1 MKTKYI
7 FLFLW
12 GWMLTIFTVEAQ
24 TYVTVYTPANNPVE
38 GFTRQE
44 YSSAEITS
52 LNNQYRSAY
61 PNAILIGDASTTYN
75 CHSYAWNIS
84 AGGTTICWIN
94 QKNASGGAN
103 ISKYWSENTYMS
115 TTEANAYK
123 IFIIMGIT
131 LLRDL
136 QWLDIMNPNGG
147 GCSINE
153 TCPGIWTG
161 IL

>member
-12 GWMLTIFTVEAQ
+12 SWMLTIFTVEAQ

-123 IFIIMGIT
+123 IFYYNGDHSAT
-131 LLRDL
+131 RSSVAGYYESKWGGLLH
-136 QWLDIMNPNGG
+136 
-147 GCSINE
+147 
-153 TCPGIWTG
+153 
-161 IL
+161 